1 MYLSYFG
8 FAEAPFSIAP
18 DPRYLFHEYS
28 GKSYSPAAMTSC
40 LFTCMRS
47 RIVAPSV
54 AAAWLR
60 FGVIATHKTGPPLPA
75 AI

>member
-1 MYLSYFG
+1 MTTSLST
-8 FAEAPFSIAP
+8 
-18 DPRYLFHEYS
+18 R
-28 GKSYSPAAMTSC
+28 
-40 LFTCMRS
+40 MRS
-47 RIVAPSV
+47 RIVGPSV

>member
-1 MYLSYFG
+1 MPPSLSAF
-8 FAEAPFSIAP
+8 
-18 DPRYLFHEYS
+18 
-28 GKSYSPAAMTSC
+28 
-40 LFTCMRS
+40 MRS
-47 RIVAPSV
+47 SIVTPSV